1 MRTVGCVVVAVA
13 GVWLGVAGLLA
24 AGGDAWESQRER
36 MVAVQ
41 IAGRDVTDGAV
52 LRAMR
57 RVPRHL
63 FVPERARAEAYGD
76 FPLPISHGQTISQP
90 YIVAY
95 MTQLL
100 RLKPGAKTLEVGT
113 GSGYQAAVLA
123 EVTRT
128 NVYSIEIVEPL
139 AKTAAERLKQLGYGQ
154 VVVRHGDGYLGWPEH
169 APFDA
174 IIVTAG
180 AAHVP
185 PPLIEQLKRGGRMVI
200 PVGGAWALQSLMII
214 EKLPD
219 GTVKKRDDLA
229 VRFVPLTGKG
239 QNRE

>member
-1 MRTVGCVVVAVA
+1 MGA

-24 AGGDAWESQRER
+24 AGGDAWETQRER
-36 MVAVQ
+36 MVAEQ

-57 RVPRHL
+57 TVPRHL

-100 RLKPGAKTLEVGT
+100 RLRPGAKTLEVGT

-139 AKTAAERLKQLGYGQ
+139 AKTAAERLKQLGYRK
-154 VVVRHGDGYLGWPEH
+154 VVVKCGDGYLGWPEH

-180 AAHVP
+180 ANHVP

-200 PVGGAWALQSLMII
+200 PVGSAWALQSLVII

-219 GTVKKRDDLA
+219 GTVKKRDDLP

>member
-1 MRTVGCVVVAVA
+1 MKTGCYVVPVVCCALVGAD
-13 GVWLGVAGLLA
+13 GVAA
-24 AGGDAWESQRER
+24 
-36 MVAVQ
+36 
-41 IAGRDVTDGAV
+41 AGRDEWEAQREKMVTEQIAARDVSDPAV

-57 RVPRHL
+57 TVPRHL
-63 FVPERARAEAYGD
+63 FVPEALRAEAYGD
-76 FPLPISHGQTISQP
+76 FPLPIGHSQTISQP

-100 RLKPGAKTLEVGT
+100 RLKPGAKTLEVGA

-139 AKTAAERLKQLGYGQ
+139 AKTAAERLKRLGYQ
-154 VVVRHGDGYLGWPEH
+154 KIVVKCGDGYLGWAEH

-180 AAHVP
+180 ADHVP

-200 PVGGAWALQSLMII
+200 PVGGAWTVQALVIV

-219 GTVKKRDDLA
+219 GTVKKRGDLP
-229 VRFVPLTGKG
+229 VRFVPLTRKG
-239 QNRE
+239 R

>member
-1 MRTVGCVVVAVA
+1 MRTGGWFWSAA
-13 GVWLGVAGLLA
+13 TGVLASAAALA
-24 AGGDAWESQRER
+24 AGGDEWTPQRER
-36 MVAVQ
+36 MVAEQ
-41 IAGRDVTDGAV
+41 IAGRDVTDAAV

-57 RVPRHL
+57 TVPRHL
-63 FVPERARAEAYGD
+63 FVPEAARREAYGD
-76 FPLPISHGQTISQP
+76 YPLPIGQGQTISQP

-123 EVTRT
+123 EVTQT
-128 NVYSIEIVEPL
+128 NVYSIEIVAPL
-139 AKTAAERLKQLGYGQ
+139 AKTAAERLKRLGYEW
-154 VVVRHGDGYLGWPEH
+154 VVVKCGDGYLGWPEH

-180 AAHVP
+180 AEHVP
-185 PPLIEQLKRGGRMVI
+185 PPLVEQLKRGGRMVI
-200 PVGGAWALQSLMII
+200 PVGGAWAVQSLVVV

-219 GTVKKRDDLA
+219 GTVKKREDIP

-239 QNRE
+239 RQRE

>member
-1 MRTVGCVVVAVA
+1 MKTVACVVVAAACVLP
-13 GVWLGVAGLLA
+13 GVHSLLA
-24 AGGDAWESQRER
+24 ADNEWELQRER
-36 MVAVQ
+36 MVNGQ
-41 IAGRDVTDGAV
+41 IASRDVTDPAV

-57 RVPRHL
+57 RVLRHL
-63 FVPERARAEAYGD
+63 FVPEAARAEAYGD
-76 FPLPISHGQTISQP
+76 FPLPIGHGQTISQP

-95 MTQLL
+95 MTELL
-100 RLKPGAKTLEVGT
+100 HLKPGSKTLEIGT

-139 AKTAAERLKQLGYGQ
+139 AKMAADRLKQLGYGQ
-154 VVVRHGDGYLGWPEH
+154 VVVKHGDGYLGWPQH

-180 AAHVP
+180 AEHVP

-200 PVGGAWALQSLMII
+200 PVGGAWAVQSLVII
-214 EKLPD
+214 EKLAN
-219 GTVKKRDDLA
+219 GTVKRQDDIP
-229 VRFVPLTGKG
+229 VRFVPLTGQG
-239 QNRE
+239 RNR

>member
-1 MRTVGCVVVAVA
+1 MRTASYVAAVCFFA
-13 GVWLGVAGLLA
+13 LVSARGATA
-24 AGGDAWESQRER
+24 AERDEWESQREK
-36 MVAVQ
+36 MVTEQ
-41 IAGRDVTDGAV
+41 IAARDVSDAAV

-57 RVPRHL
+57 TVPRHL
-63 FVPERARAEAYGD
+63 FVPEALRSEAHGD
-76 FPLPISHGQTISQP
+76 FPLPIGHSQTISQP

-95 MTQLL
+95 MTELL

-139 AKTAAERLKQLGYGQ
+139 AKTAAERLKRLGYGQ
-154 VVVRHGDGYLGWPEH
+154 IAVKSGDGYLGWPEH

-180 AAHVP
+180 APHVP
-185 PPLIEQLKRGGRMVI
+185 PPLVEQLKRGGRMVI
-200 PVGGAWALQSLMII
+200 PVGDAWAVQSLVIV

-219 GTVKKRDDLA
+219 GTVKKRDDLP
-229 VRFVPLTGKG
+229 VRFVPLTRKG
-239 QNRE
+239 R

>member
-1 MRTVGCVVVAVA
+1 MRTVGCVVVMGA
-13 GVWLGVAGLLA
+13 GVLLGVAVSLA
-24 AGGDAWESQRER
+24 AGGDAWEPQRER
-36 MVAVQ
+36 MVAEQ

-139 AKTAAERLKQLGYGQ
+139 AKTASERLKQLGYGQ
-154 VVVRHGDGYLGWPEH
+154 VVVKHGDGYLGWPEH

-185 PPLIEQLKRGGRMVI
+185 PPLIGQLKRGGRMVI
-200 PVGGAWALQSLMII
+200 PVGGAWTVQSLVII

-219 GTVKKRDDLA
+219 GTVKKRDDLP

>member
-1 MRTVGCVVVAVA
+1 
-13 GVWLGVAGLLA
+13 
-24 AGGDAWESQRER
+24 
-36 MVAVQ
+36 MVAAQ
-41 IAGRDVTDGAV
+41 IAGRDVTDAEV

-57 RVPRHL
+57 TVPRHL
-63 FVPERARAEAYGD
+63 FVPDAARKDAYGD
-76 FPLPISHGQTISQP
+76 FPLPIGQDQTISQP

-123 EVTRT
+123 AVTRT
-128 NVYSIEIVEPL
+128 NVYSIEIVAPL
-139 AKTAAERLKQLGYGQ
+139 AKTAAERLKRLGYER
-154 VVVRHGDGYLGWPEH
+154 VVVKCGDGYLGWPEH

-180 AAHVP
+180 ANHVP

-200 PVGGAWALQSLMII
+200 PVGGAWAVQSLVVI

-219 GTVKKRDDLA
+219 GTVRKRDDIP
-229 VRFVPLTGKG
+229 VRFVPLTRKG

>member
-1 MRTVGCVVVAVA
+1 MLT
-13 GVWLGVAGLLA
+13 GVFRLLA
-24 AGGDAWESQRER
+24 ADNPWELQREQ
-36 MVAVQ
+36 MVTGQ
-41 IAGRDVTDGAV
+41 IAGRDVTDPAV
-52 LRAMR
+52 LQAMR
-57 RVPRHL
+57 KVPRHL
-63 FVPERARAEAYGD
+63 FVPESARAEAYGD
-76 FPLPISHGQTISQP
+76 FPLPIGLGQTISQP

-139 AKTAAERLKQLGYGQ
+139 AKTATERLKQLGYGQ
-154 VVVRHGDGYLGWPEH
+154 VVVRHGDGYLGWPQH

-180 AAHVP
+180 AEHVP

-200 PVGGAWALQSLMII
+200 PVGGAWAVQSLVII
-214 EKLPD
+214 EKLAD
-219 GTVKKRDDLA
+219 GTVKRQTDIP

-239 QNRE
+239 RDR

>member
-1 MRTVGCVVVAVA
+1 MKTVACVVVTVA
-13 GVWLGVAGLLA
+13 CVLTGVHCLLA
-24 AGGDAWESQRER
+24 ADSEWELQRER
-36 MVAVQ
+36 MVTVQ
-41 IAGRDVTDGAV
+41 IAGRDVTDPSV

-63 FVPERARAEAYGD
+63 FVPEVARAEAYGD
-76 FPLPISHGQTISQP
+76 FPLPIGQGQTISQP

-154 VVVRHGDGYLGWPEH
+154 VVVKCGDGYLGWPQH

-180 AAHVP
+180 AEHVP

-200 PVGGAWALQSLMII
+200 PVGGAWAVQSLVIV
-214 EKLPD
+214 EKLSD
-219 GTVKKRDDLA
+219 GTVKRQDDIP

-239 QNRE
+239 RDR

>member
-1 MRTVGCVVVAVA
+1 MRTGSYVVVMVFSALVGA
-13 GVWLGVAGLLA
+13 DGVAA
-24 AGGDAWESQRER
+24 
-36 MVAVQ
+36 
-41 IAGRDVTDGAV
+41 AGRDEWAAQREKMVTEQIAARDVNDPAV

-57 RVPRHL
+57 AVPRHL
-63 FVPERARAEAYGD
+63 FVPEALRAEAYGD
-76 FPLPISHGQTISQP
+76 FPLPIGHSQTISQP

-100 RLKPGAKTLEVGT
+100 RLKAGAKTLEVGT

-139 AKTAAERLKQLGYGQ
+139 AKTAAERLKHLGYGR
-154 VVVRHGDGYLGWPEH
+154 VVVKHGDGYLGWPEH
-169 APFDA
+169 APFEA

-180 AAHVP
+180 APHVP

-200 PVGGAWALQSLMII
+200 PVGDAWAVQSLVIV

-219 GTVKKRDDLA
+219 GTVKKRDDLP
-229 VRFVPLTGKG
+229 VRFVPLTRKG
-239 QNRE
+239 R

>member
-1 MRTVGCVVVAVA
+1 MKTVACVMGCVACVLA
-13 GVWLGVAGLLA
+13 GAHCLLA
-24 AGGDAWESQRER
+24 AGSEWELQRER
-36 MVAVQ
+36 MVAAQ
-41 IAGRDVTDGAV
+41 IAGRDVTDPSV

-63 FVPERARAEAYGD
+63 FVPEVARTEAYGD
-76 FPLPISHGQTISQP
+76 FPLPIGHGQTISQP

-113 GSGYQAAVLA
+113 GSGYQAAILA

-154 VVVRHGDGYLGWPEH
+154 VVVRCGDGYLGWPQYG
-169 APFDA
+169 PFDA

-180 AAHVP
+180 AEHVP

-200 PVGGAWALQSLMII
+200 PVGGAWAVQSLVIV
-214 EKLPD
+214 EKLAD
-219 GTVKKRDDLA
+219 GTVKRRDDIP

-239 QNRE
+239 R

>member
-1 MRTVGCVVVAVA
+1 MRT
-13 GVWLGVAGLLA
+13 
-24 AGGDAWESQRER
+24 
-36 MVAVQ
+36 
-41 IAGRDVTDGAV
+41 
-52 LRAMR
+52 
-57 RVPRHL
+57 VPRHL
-63 FVPERARAEAYGD
+63 FVPEAARREAYAD
-76 FPLPISHGQTISQP
+76 HPLPIGQGQTISQP

-100 RLKPGAKTLEVGT
+100 RLKPGDKTLEVGA

-128 NVYSIEIVEPL
+128 NVYSIEIVPSL
-139 AKTAAERLKQLGYGQ
+139 AKTAAERLKQLGYGR
-154 VVVRHGDGYLGWPEH
+154 VIVKCGDGYLGWPEH

-174 IIVTAG
+174 VIVTAG

-185 PPLIEQLKRGGRMVI
+185 SPLIQQLKPGGRMVI
-200 PVGGAWALQSLMII
+200 PVGGVWAVQSLVVI
-214 EKLPD
+214 EKLAD
-219 GTVKKRDDLA
+219 GTVKKRDDIP